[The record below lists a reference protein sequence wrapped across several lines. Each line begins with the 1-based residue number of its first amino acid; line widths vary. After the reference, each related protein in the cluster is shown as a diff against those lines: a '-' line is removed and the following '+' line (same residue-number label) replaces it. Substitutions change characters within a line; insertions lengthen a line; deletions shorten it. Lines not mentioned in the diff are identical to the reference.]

1 MFMKYVDEYIQKNY
15 NDYDDRVKLFLSRV
29 FEDVKKSNDEKLS
42 NYFFC
47 CLDLLA
53 HQLSLYYLSVDAI
66 EDAKKLSSEDAYKR
80 VSKNPA
86 VAIMAKAHQQI
97 LDIME
102 KLSLSPFQK
111 AKLKRLNTTDDSE
124 SAQELLDN
132 LIK

>member
-1 MFMKYVDEYIQKNY
+1 MKFVENYINENY
-15 NDYDDRVKLFLSRV
+15 NEYDDRVKLFLSRV

-42 NYFFC
+42 NYFYC

-53 HQLSLYYLSVDAI
+53 HQLSLYYMSVDAI
-66 EDAKKLSSEDAYKR
+66 EEAKNLSSEDAYKR

-97 LDIME
+97 LDILE

-111 AKLKRLNTTDDSE
+111 AKLKRLSNVDNEED
-124 SAQELLDN
+124 AQELLNN
-132 LIK
+132 LIN

>member
-1 MFMKYVDEYIQKNY
+1 MKLVEKYILENY
-15 NDYDDRVKLFLSRV
+15 NEYDDRVKLFLSRV

-42 NYFFC
+42 NYFYC

-66 EDAKKLSSEDAYKR
+66 EEAKNLSSEDAYKR
-80 VSKNPA
+80 ASKNPA

-97 LDIME
+97 LDILE

-111 AKLKRLNTTDDSE
+111 AKLKKLNETSDDE
-124 SAQELLDN
+124 SAEQLLKELTE
-132 LIK
+132 

>member
-1 MFMKYVDEYIQKNY
+1 MKLVDEYIQKNY

-42 NYFFC
+42 NYFYC

-53 HQLSLYYLSVDAI
+53 NQLKLYYLGVDAI
-66 EDAKKLSSEDAYKR
+66 DEAKKISSEDNYKR
-80 VSKNPA
+80 VAKNPA
-86 VAIMAKAHQQI
+86 IAVMSHAHQQI

-124 SAQELLDN
+124 SAQELLNN
-132 LIK
+132 LIN

>member
-1 MFMKYVDEYIQKNY
+1 MKLVEKYILENY
-15 NDYDDRVKLFLSRV
+15 NEYDDRVKLFLSRV

-42 NYFFC
+42 NYFYC

-66 EDAKKLSSEDAYKR
+66 EEAKNLSSEDAYKR

-97 LDIME
+97 LDILE

-111 AKLKRLNTTDDSE
+111 AKLKKLNETSDDE
-124 SAQELLDN
+124 SAEELLKE
-132 LIK
+132 LTE

>member
-1 MFMKYVDEYIQKNY
+1 MKLVEKYILENY
-15 NDYDDRVKLFLSRV
+15 NEYDDRVKLFLSRV

-42 NYFFC
+42 NYFYC

-66 EDAKKLSSEDAYKR
+66 EEAKNLSSEDAYKR

-97 LDIME
+97 LDILE

-111 AKLKRLNTTDDSE
+111 AKLKKLNETSDDE
-124 SAQELLDN
+124 SAEQLLKELTE
-132 LIK
+132 

>member
-1 MFMKYVDEYIQKNY
+1 MKIVEKYILEKY
-15 NDYDDRVKLFLSRV
+15 NEYDDRVKLFLSRV

-42 NYFFC
+42 NYFYC

-66 EDAKKLSSEDAYKR
+66 EEAKNLSSEDAYKR

-97 LDIME
+97 LDILE

-111 AKLKRLNTTDDSE
+111 AKLKKLNETSDDE
-124 SAQELLDN
+124 SAEQLLKELTE
-132 LIK
+132 

>member
-1 MFMKYVDEYIQKNY
+1 MKLVEKYILENY
-15 NDYDDRVKLFLSRV
+15 NEYDDRVKLFLSRV

-42 NYFFC
+42 NYFYC

-53 HQLSLYYLSVDAI
+53 HQLSLYYLSGDAI
-66 EDAKKLSSEDAYKR
+66 EEAKNLSAEDAYKR

-97 LDIME
+97 LDILE

-111 AKLKRLNTTDDSE
+111 AKLKKLNETSDDE
-124 SAQELLDN
+124 SAEQLLKELTE
-132 LIK
+132 